1 MPTISIRVS
10 DGQKI
15 ELEGRSAS
23 YGGNVS
29 EYIKDVLFRKQHQ
42 ALEGILH
49 RLDDLSAQVSRVAAR
64 PADTGTAASSA
75 PSAAMQEMLILLRMS
90 LQPNAMRA
98 ARAEL
103 ERLKI
108 EPWEPTSTAKGDRR
122 G

>member
-10 DGQKI
+10 DAQKI

-29 EYIKDVLFRKQHQ
+29 EYIKDVLFGKQHQ

-64 PADTGTAASSA
+64 PANTETAASSD
-75 PSAAMQEMLILLRMS
+75 PSVAMQEMLILLRMS

-108 EPWEPTSTAKGDRR
+108 EQWEPTSTAKGDSR